1 MLPHNEQY
9 GCSVVLCLLAELS
22 KGIVLLRGAWLI
34 ISVVNYVNAF
44 LSWYYT
50 SIPYYIQ
57 ERPVRSF
64 IIINIIVVVVI
75 IIYYCYRIIVISRP
89 YYLCVVWLVGI
100 TQPKKKVGTVGCTL
114 WLTLQYQNKWYPVVV
129 IDYDSSIIYCL
140 IFFVTTTTI
149 LTTPPPTPS
158 SPYWNPRIYW

>member
-1 MLPHNEQY
+1 M
-9 GCSVVLCLLAELS
+9 
-22 KGIVLLRGAWLI
+22 I
-34 ISVVNYVNAF
+34 
-44 LSWYYT
+44 YT
-50 SIPYYIQ
+50 SIPYDIQ

-75 IIYYCYRIIVISRP
+75 IIYYCYRIIVISCP

-114 WLTLQYQNKWYPVVV
+114 WLALQYQNKWYPVVV

-149 LTTPPPTPS
+149 LTTPPPTPLLS
-158 SPYWNPRIYW
+158 ILKSKNILIDMLWLNFILGLNFISFFFSNSL